1 MNKFHEAGSSLL
13 ELMAVILILAIAT
26 VITMPMMQEQIA
38 IREIETIARRFIAH
52 AHFARQ
58 QALLTGKS
66 VTIAPLGESR
76 WSEGWVVGDADVV
89 SPESRKTRKLWMM
102 QGKVYPVF
110 FKGES
115 RHFSDP
121 HSGKVGI
128 LFNAAGAAKTAHGGF
143 VANRLI
149 MGHQR
154 RLNQERHL
162 ILGSGGR
169 WRICDPSK
177 DARRCH

>member
-1 MNKFHEAGSSLL
+1 
-13 ELMAVILILAIAT
+13 
-26 VITMPMMQEQIA
+26 
-38 IREIETIARRFIAH
+38 
-52 AHFARQ
+52 
-58 QALLTGKS
+58 
-66 VTIAPLGESR
+66 
-76 WSEGWVVGDADVV
+76 
-89 SPESRKTRKLWMM
+89 MM

-110 FKGES
+110 IKDGS

-128 LFNAAGAAKTAHGGF
+128 LFNAAGAARTVHGSF

-149 MGHQR
+149 LSHQR
-154 RLNQERHL
+154 RLNLERHL